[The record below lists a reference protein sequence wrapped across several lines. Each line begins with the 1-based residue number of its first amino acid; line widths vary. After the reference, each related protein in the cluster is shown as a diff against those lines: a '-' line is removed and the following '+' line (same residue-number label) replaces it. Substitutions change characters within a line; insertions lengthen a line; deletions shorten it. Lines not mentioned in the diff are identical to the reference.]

1 MINNKN
7 LINCI
12 YSVYGLKI
20 KSDISMP
27 ELLSIIEE
35 QPIQIDALI
44 SCGVVPKEIEDVIVS
59 NEFYK
64 LSKNEFYMYIKGV
77 AHYYVTKGSRIIIE
91 PEDESDIENI
101 KLFLLGT
108 CFGILLA
115 QRNTVAIHGGTVVVD
130 GKGIIVTG
138 HTGAGKSTLVSAFRN
153 EGHAFLADDVS
164 ALGIDID
171 NNIIIHPTYP
181 QQKLCKDAMDKMGY
195 DTDNFLQI
203 DSYRDK
209 YAIPLETNFADFP
222 VLLKAIYEVNIG
234 QGDKIEFEEI
244 LGFEKMRLIL
254 RNIYRIEVSK
264 DMGLE
269 AEYFKQCVK
278 IAKTVPV
285 YRIKR
290 PKDSFTV
297 KEQMNLIKNSLKVK
311 EKVTI

>member
-1 MINNKN
+1 MENNSFCKYTYM
-7 LINCI
+7 L
-12 YSVYGLKI
+12 YGLKV
-20 KSDISMP
+20 KSEINMP
-27 ELLSIIEE
+27 ELIKLDSKNISDWDVSVFYGNM
-35 QPIQIDALI
+35 PKQIDGYIIKNKYFEL
-44 SCGVVPKEIEDVIVS
+44 SKR
-59 NEFYK
+59 EFY
-64 LSKNEFYMYIKGV
+64 LNIKGI
-77 AHYYVTKGSRIIIE
+77 ASYYVADGSTIIVKSE
-91 PEDESDIENI
+91 LGSSLEDI
-101 KLFLLGT
+101 KIFLIGT
-108 CFGILLA
+108 CFGMLLK
-115 QRNTVAIHGGTVVVD
+115 QRNTIAIHGGTVVVD

-171 NNIIIHPTYP
+171 KNIIIHPTYP

-234 QGDKIEFEEI
+234 QGDKVEFEEI

-254 RNIYRIEVSK
+254 RNIYRIEVFN
-264 DMGLE
+264 DIGLE
-269 AEYFKQCVK
+269 VEYFKQCIE

-290 PKDSFTV
+290 PKGRFTV
-297 KEQMNLIKNSLKVK
+297 KEQTILIKNSLKVK
-311 EKVTI
+311 EKKAI